1 VPEGLRESV
10 LKTKHFVLNFGL
22 NTPFELTVSA
32 WRVFDIGQLAWGGRA
47 LDASQNA
54 SLRG

>member
-1 VPEGLRESV
+1 V